1 VSIGVG
7 TKGKGAPR
15 PTNVGRVSA
24 FGWATG
30 ASKLTLL
37 CGTEV
42 ATGKTGAEKYG
53 VIAGDVTALCGI
65 KDCTDTGGAKCG
77 VA

>member
-1 VSIGVG
+1 
-7 TKGKGAPR
+7 
-15 PTNVGRVSA
+15 
-24 FGWATG
+24 
-30 ASKLTLL
+30 LL

-53 VIAGDVTALCGI
+53 VIAGDVIALCGI
-65 KDCTDTGGAKCG
+65 KGCAGIGGAKCG